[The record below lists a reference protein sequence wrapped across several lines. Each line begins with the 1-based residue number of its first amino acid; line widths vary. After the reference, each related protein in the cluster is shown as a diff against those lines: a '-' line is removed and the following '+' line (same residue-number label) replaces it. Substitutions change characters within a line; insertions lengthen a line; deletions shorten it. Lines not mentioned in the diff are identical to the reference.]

1 MNVTKYL
8 NDGSDNMDV
17 LASQVDPL
25 SYAENLTMSKLV
37 VDATGDE
44 FFQPQD
50 DELFVPFFSFFPS
63 VLLKLIVH
71 FPPRHN
77 NSPHPSSTLPL
88 FSP

>member
-17 LASQVDPL
+17 LAKQVDPL
-25 SYAENLTMSKLV
+25 AYAENLTMSKLV

-50 DELFVPFFSFFPS
+50 DDFWWCVARAQTAAAASRS
-63 VLLKLIVH
+63 
-71 FPPRHN
+71 
-77 NSPHPSSTLPL
+77 
-88 FSP
+88 